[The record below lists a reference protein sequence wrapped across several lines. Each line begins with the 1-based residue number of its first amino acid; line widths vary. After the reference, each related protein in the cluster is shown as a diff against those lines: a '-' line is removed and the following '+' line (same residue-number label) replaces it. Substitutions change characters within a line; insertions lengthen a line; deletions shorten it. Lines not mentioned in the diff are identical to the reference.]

1 MNFVADENVD
11 RQIVEKLRED
21 GHLVIYVA
29 EIDPGISDDDVLRL
43 ADQRS
48 AVLISADKD
57 FGELVFRQSLVAHGV
72 LLIRLAGLSQARKA
86 EIVSIAIKT
95 RASEIPNSFSWVIGD
110 AGKKIS

>member
-1 MNFVADENVD
+1 VNFVADENVD

-43 ADQRS
+43 AHQRS
-48 AVLISADKD
+48 AVLITADKD

-72 LLIRLAGLSQARKA
+72 LLIRLAGLSQARKQN
-86 EIVSIAIKT
+86 
-95 RASEIPNSFSWVIGD
+95 P
-110 AGKKIS
+110 KIRGNPGTPYLLS